1 MPWLYQADEVSWGFL
16 YVIILNWQYIKA
28 DYTNICL
35 FLKHCFTPP
44 SSSWSKRFNIL
55 LWNHESP
62 LSLHMNYSLF
72 LKKHWCT
79 TVTVPFEPRNK
90 TRCYTLLL
98 EGNDLLN
105 NSVCWSTVQPPYWIQ
120 KPWDQRIF
128 FSVNRPVILFH
139 LQEKKKKQ
147 SLIKKLRKRC
157 HVAAITTNVKE
168 LPPAFLKCSSY
179 TKNWK

>member
-62 LSLHMNYSLF
+62 LSLHMNYSPF
-72 LKKHWCT
+72 FFFQCWCT
-79 TVTVPFEPRNK
+79 TVTVPFEPGNK

-98 EGNDLLN
+98 EGNNSLN
-105 NSVCWSTVQPPYWIQ
+105 NSVYWSTVQPPCWIQ
-120 KPWDQRIF
+120 KLWDQRIF
-128 FSVNRPVILFH
+128 FFLWTGHWFCFTCKE
-139 LQEKKKKQ
+139 EKK
-147 SLIKKLRKRC
+147 
-157 HVAAITTNVKE
+157 
-168 LPPAFLKCSSY
+168 PY
-179 TKNWK
+179 

>member
-72 LKKHWCT
+72 FFKKKNHWCT
-79 TVTVPFEPRNK
+79 TVTVPFELGNK
-90 TRCYTLLL
+90 TRCYTLLF

-120 KPWDQRIF
+120 KALRPKISF
-128 FSVNRPVILFH
+128 FFLWTGQWFFFY
-139 LQEKKKKQ
+139 LLEKKKKEEPYQ
-147 SLIKKLRKRC
+147 EIEKMLPCISNYNKSKKASLCIS
-157 HVAAITTNVKE
+157 E
-168 LPPAFLKCSSY
+168 MQ
-179 TKNWK
+179 

>member
-62 LSLHMNYSLF
+62 LVCIWIIVF
-72 LKKHWCT
+72 FFKCWCT

-98 EGNDLLN
+98 EGNDSLN
-105 NSVCWSTVQPPYWIQ
+105 NSVCWSTVQPPIEY
-120 KPWDQRIF
+120 KSFETKELF
-128 FSVNRPVILFH
+128 FFCEQATDFVSLVRR
-139 LQEKKKKQ
+139 KKKALLT
-147 SLIKKLRKRC
+147 SWEND
-157 HVAAITTNVKE
+157 AM
-168 LPPAFLKCSSY
+168 
-179 TKNWK
+179 

>member
-62 LSLHMNYSLF
+62 LVCIWIIVF
-72 LKKHWCT
+72 FFKCWCT

-98 EGNDLLN
+98 EGNDSLN

-120 KPWDQRIF
+120 KLWDQRTF
-128 FSVNRPVILFH
+128 FFFLWTGHWFC
-139 LQEKKKKQ
+139 LTCKEKKKKALLT
-147 SLIKKLRKRC
+147 SWESD
-157 HVAAITTNVKE
+157 AM
-168 LPPAFLKCSSY
+168 
-179 TKNWK
+179 